1 MFKSFKPK
9 KSLVILMLSLV
20 VFFNI
25 FIRIISDSK
34 PNGQTRSLRPPEN
47 YMPTILIVMQQRS
60 FKFSLDTG
68 CQVNIMDEETW
79 NGIEYKPELHEQIDQ
94 LYGYNSENPIEVL
107 GYFNT
112 TVRFKNNKD
121 HDVTLIVTKGSGGNL
136 LSYETAVLLGVI
148 KKIETE

>member
-1 MFKSFKPK
+1 
-9 KSLVILMLSLV
+9 MLSLV

-34 PNGQTRSLRPPEN
+34 PNGQTRSQKITCPQLHAHFSEN
-47 YMPTILIVMQQRS
+47 YMPTILIVMQQRT

>member
-1 MFKSFKPK
+1 
-9 KSLVILMLSLV
+9 MLSLV

-25 FIRIISDSK
+25 FILIINDSK
-34 PNGQTRSLRPPEN
+34 LNGQTRSGLSFRPLEN
-47 YMPTILIVMQQRS
+47 YMPSILIVMQQRS

-121 HDVTLIVTKGSGGNL
+121 HAVTLIVTKGSGGNF

-148 KKIETE
+148 EKIETE